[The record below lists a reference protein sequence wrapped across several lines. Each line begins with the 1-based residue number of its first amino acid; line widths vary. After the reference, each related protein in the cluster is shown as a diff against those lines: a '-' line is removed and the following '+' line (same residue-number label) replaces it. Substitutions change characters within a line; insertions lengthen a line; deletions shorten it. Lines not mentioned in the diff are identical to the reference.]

1 VSDVVSKL
9 GKQGVRGNRVN
20 LKNVPLGA
28 WIFASVAVA
37 GALAALVVLSVSDA
51 DTTEY
56 WRFLNFAWNGFQ
68 ILAVSGGVVY
78 AGAAARNSEKAAEQT
93 NGTLDGRI
101 QAAVTSALTAQR
113 AEDVQPGGE
122 LRR

>member
-1 VSDVVSKL
+1 MSYGASKL

-20 LKNVPLGA
+20 LKNVPVGA
-28 WIFASVAVA
+28 WIFASVALL
-37 GALAALVVLSVSDA
+37 GALTALVVLGVSGA

-68 ILAVSGGVVY
+68 ILAMSGTVVY
-78 AGAAARNSEKAAEQT
+78 AGAAARNSQQAAEQT
-93 NGTLDGRI
+93 NGALDDRI
-101 QAAVTSALTAQR
+101 TDAVRTALDAQR
-113 AEDVQPGGE
+113 AEDIAPGGE